1 MDIVQK
7 IQAQLKANENDGVV
21 LLQGFGLTKFDTA
34 WISGSFLRLRS
45 SLWRYSLIKF
55 LAAAVTY

>member
-21 LLQGFGLTKFDTA
+21 LLQGFGLHKFETA
-34 WISGSFLRLRS
+34 WIPGAQI
-45 SLWRYSLIKF
+45 Y
-55 LAAAVTY
+55 